1 MPVSARSSESV
12 PENCGLLRVESEVEI
27 QDLLRIGRVESVR
40 RREGLGLVLAK
51 YKLLRTSEGIV
62 IAGTASVAV
71 QVALPPLT

>member
-40 RREGLGLVLAK
+40 RREGLGLVLAQVQAAQDV
-51 YKLLRTSEGIV
+51 RGIV

-71 QVALPPLT
+71 QVAMPPLT